1 VVVHDL
7 FTALAHAS
15 PQRVILRVTAGVD
28 ADGVTHLVLL
38 PMLATNGQHVGG
50 LAQPA
55 TPLPAT
61 TTCLRVD
68 EQFQAT
74 PTCSG
79 LLVTDPERPGQI
91 GLVSRPQFL
100 QQMAG
105 RFGFGRA
112 LLGGAP
118 IADLAQWDPVV
129 IDATATIQQAA
140 AAVLDRPPAGRY
152 DELVV
157 RFPDSTWATLSAAA
171 VLEALSRDL
180 AVMAL
185 YDGLTGLANREVLL
199 AELTQQCALTPAV
212 GTALLFLDLDR
223 FKQVNDAHGHN
234 AGDLLLQTVARRLEA
249 AARPHDLP
257 ARLGGDE
264 FAVLL
269 TGLPTGPGEP
279 ARTAEAVAR
288 RLVAAIS
295 QPVTIGSHTVLVGA
309 SIGVATA
316 APTGSDPDTLLREA
330 DLAMYQAKLAGGGR
344 VHTVAS
350 VGCQLE
356 SALPTLGIDDT
367 LHRALARD
375 EFVLHYQPIIEL
387 RSGTTVSAEALIR
400 WQHPQHGLLP
410 PSAFLAAAGASG
422 LIVELD
428 RWVLTE
434 ACEQLVR
441 WDDDPAVTA
450 PQWINVNLSTQHLAH
465 PRLLEHVLGAL
476 SANGLA
482 PHRLCLELPETATLP
497 HLQTAAETLTA
508 LRAAGVEL
516 TLDDLG
522 AGSSTLRHLS
532 DLPLDG
538 VKIDQS
544 FISSMLI
551 NERDAAIVRLLIDLA
566 HNLDLKITAEGIET
580 AEQMLALQDLGCSHG
595 QGFHLGRPHPVDG
608 SAVPGWL
615 AAPDTSAHRSTPRT

>member
-1 VVVHDL
+1 MGDSACDGSVD
-7 FTALAHAS
+7 TE
-15 PQRVILRVTAGVD
+15 RVTHPA
-28 ADGVTHLVLL
+28 LL
-38 PMLATNGQHVGG
+38 QLLAPIRQNAGG

-68 EQFQAT
+68 EQFQAM
-74 PTCSG
+74 PTRSV
-79 LLVTDPERPGQI
+79 LLVTDPERPSQI

-100 QQMAG
+100 RQMAG
-105 RFGFGRA
+105 PFGFGRA
-112 LLGGAP
+112 LFGGAP
-118 IADLAQWDPVV
+118 ITDLAQWAPVV
-129 IDATATIQQAA
+129 IDAKATIQQAA
-140 AAVLDRPPAGRY
+140 AAVLDRPPAARY

-157 RFPDSTWATLSAAA
+157 HFPDGTWGTLSATA

-180 AVMAL
+180 AELAL

-199 AELTQQCALTPAV
+199 AELTQQCALAHA

-234 AGDLLLQTVARRLEA
+234 AGDLLLQTVARRLQA
-249 AARPHDLP
+249 TARPHDLTT
-257 ARLGGDE
+257 RLGGDE

-279 ARTAEAVAR
+279 ARTAEAFAR
-288 RLVAAIS
+288 RLVTAIS

-309 SIGVATA
+309 SIGVAIA
-316 APTGSDPDTLLREA
+316 ASTGSDPDTLLREA
-330 DLAMYQAKLAGGGR
+330 DLAMYQAKHAGR
-344 VHTVAS
+344 DRIHTVAS
-350 VGCQLE
+350 VGRQLE
-356 SALPTLGIDDT
+356 SSLLTLGIDDT
-367 LHRALARD
+367 LHRALVRD

-387 RSGTTVSAEALIR
+387 RTGSTVSAEALIR

-410 PSAFLAAAGASG
+410 PGAFLAAAVASG

-428 RWVLTE
+428 RWVLTQ

-441 WDDDPAVTA
+441 WDQDPAVSA
-450 PQWINVNLSTQHLAH
+450 PQWINVNLSTPHLAH
-465 PRLLEHVLGAL
+465 PQLLEHVLGAL
-476 SANGLA
+476 SASGLA

-508 LRAAGVEL
+508 LRAAGVQL

-544 FISSMLI
+544 FIGSMLI

-580 AEQMLALQDLGCSHG
+580 AEQLHALQDLGCSQG
-595 QGFHLGRPHPVDG
+595 QGFHLGRPHPVNG
-608 SAVPGWL
+608 SAAPAWL
-615 AAPDTSAHRSTPRT
+615 AAPDTSAHRSTRPPSSAWAL